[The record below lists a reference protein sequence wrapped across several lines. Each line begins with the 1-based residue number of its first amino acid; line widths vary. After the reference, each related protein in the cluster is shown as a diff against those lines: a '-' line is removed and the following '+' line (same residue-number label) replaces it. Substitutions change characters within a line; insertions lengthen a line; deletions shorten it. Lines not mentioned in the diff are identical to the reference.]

1 MTARKAARRQKAP
14 ARPPAPT
21 PTAAVSA
28 SYSASEPELLFV
40 PLGGAGE
47 IGMNLNLYG
56 YGDQW
61 VMVDLGVTFADDRMP
76 GIDVVMPDPAFIV
89 ERRDKLLGIVLTH
102 AHEDHIGA
110 VQYLWPQLRCP
121 IYATPFTASILKRKL
136 AEAGLE
142 RIAEITIVPLSGRFT
157 LGPFE
162 FELITLTHSIPEP
175 NALAIRTP
183 LGTVLHTGDW
193 KIDPDPLVGEATDDA
208 ALRRVG
214 EEGVLAMVC
223 DSTNV
228 LREGTSGSEADLRK
242 SLVDLVGRC
251 QQRVAIACFASNVA
265 RLETVAKVAEANG
278 RHAAL
283 IGRSLWRFYEAA
295 LENGYLKDIPR
306 FLNDGEAAYLPR
318 DKVVLAMTG
327 SQGEPRSAMARVVAG
342 EHAHIVLEA
351 GDTAIFSSRIIPG
364 NERAI
369 FRLQS
374 ALAGLGVEIVTEL
387 DEFVHVSGH
396 PARDELAEMYAWV
409 KPRIAVPVHGEMRHL
424 IEHARFARACQIR
437 EAVVVTNGDIL
448 RLAPGAPEIVGQ
460 APSGRLAL
468 DGTALVP
475 AEGAVVKSRTRMLWH
490 GVAVATVVVD
500 KDGRLAGDPQL
511 ALPGLVGDDGTST
524 LVAETT
530 GAIEQAIEEL
540 PSATRRDDDALKEA
554 VRLAIRRSVR
564 LARGKKPS
572 IEVHLVRV

>member
-1 MTARKAARRQKAP
+1 MSRAKKKRAAAEPKQPPRAAP
-14 ARPPAPT
+14 ATPSAQAPAI
-21 PTAAVSA
+21 
-28 SYSASEPELLFV
+28 EPGLLFV

-47 IGMNLNLYG
+47 IGMNLNLYA
-56 YGDQW
+56 YEDQW
-61 VMVDLGVTFADDRMP
+61 VMVDLGVTFSDAP

-136 AEAGLE
+136 AETGLE
-142 RIAEITIVPLSGRFT
+142 RAAQITIVPLGGRFK

-183 LGTVLHTGDW
+183 LGTILHTGDW
-193 KIDPDPLVGEATDDA
+193 KIDPDPLVGEVTDDA

-214 EEGVLAMVC
+214 AEGVLAMVC

-242 SLVDLVGRC
+242 SLIELVGRAR
-251 QQRVAIACFASNVA
+251 QRVAIACFASNVA

-278 RHAAL
+278 RQAAL

-295 LENGYLKDIPR
+295 LENGYLKSVPR
-306 FLNDGEAAYLPR
+306 FLADDEAAYLPR

-327 SQGEPRSAMARVVAG
+327 SQGEPRAALSRVVAG
-342 EHAHIVLEA
+342 DHAHIVLEA

-374 ALAGLGVEIVTEL
+374 ALARLGVDIVTEQ

-409 KPRIAVPVHGEMRHL
+409 KPRIAVPVHGELRHL

-437 EAVVVTNGDIL
+437 EAVVVTNGDVL

-460 APSGRLAL
+460 AQAGRLAL
-468 DGTALVP
+468 DGTSLVP
-475 AEGAVVKSRTRMLWH
+475 AEGLAVKSRTRMLWH
-490 GVAVATVVVD
+490 GAAVATVVVD
-500 KDGRLAGDPQL
+500 GAGNLKSEPQL
-511 ALPGLVGDDGTST
+511 ALPGLVGEEGAAG
-524 LVAETT
+524 LVAETVA
-530 GAIEQAIEEL
+530 AIEDAIEEL
-540 PSATRRDDDALKEA
+540 PAATRRDDVALKEA

-564 LARGKKPS
+564 LARGKKPA

>member
-1 MTARKAARRQKAP
+1 MTKKADAGTTASES
-14 ARPPAPT
+14 AASPAPPF
-21 PTAAVSA
+21 PTD
-28 SYSASEPELLFV
+28 ELLFV

-47 IGMNLNLYG
+47 IGMNLNVYG
-56 YGDQW
+56 FGGQW
-61 VMVDLGVTFADDRMP
+61 VIVDLGITFADDRMP
-76 GIDVVMPDPAFIV
+76 GIEVVMPDPAFIV
-89 ERRDKLLGIVLTH
+89 ERRDRLLGIVLTH

-121 IYATPFTASILKRKL
+121 IFATPFTASILRRKL
-136 AEAGLE
+136 AETGILDA
-142 RIAEITIVPLSGRFT
+142 AEITVVPLSGRFA

-175 NALAIRTP
+175 NAVVIRTP

-193 KIDPDPLVGEATDDA
+193 KIDPDPLVGPVTDSE
-208 ALRRVG
+208 ALRRLG

-228 LREGTSGSEADLRK
+228 LRGGTSGSEADLRK
-242 SLVDLVGRC
+242 SLAELVARAP
-251 QQRVAIACFASNVA
+251 QRVAIACFASNVA
-265 RLETVAKVAEANG
+265 RLETVAKVAETND

-283 IGRSLWRFYEAA
+283 VGRSLWRFYEAA
-295 LENGYLKDIPR
+295 LENGYLQDIPR
-306 FLNDGEAAYLPR
+306 FLSDAEAAFLPR

-327 SQGEPRSAMARVVAG
+327 SQGEPRSALTRVVAG
-342 EHAHIVLEA
+342 EHPHIELEA

-374 ALAGLGVEIVTEL
+374 ALARLGVEIVTEH

-409 KPRIAVPVHGEMRHL
+409 RPLIAVPVHGEARHL
-424 IEHARFARACQIR
+424 IEHARFARECQVR

-448 RLAPGAPEIVGQ
+448 RLAPGPAAIVGQ
-460 APSGRLAL
+460 APFGRLAL

-475 AEGAVVKSRTRMLWH
+475 AEGAMVKSRARMSWH
-490 GVAVATVVVD
+490 GAAVATVVVD
-500 KDGRLAGDPQL
+500 KAGDLATEPQL
-511 ALPGLVGDDGTST
+511 ALPGLVGDEEARE
-524 LVAETT
+524 LVGE
-530 GAIEQAIEEL
+530 AILAIMEALEEL
-540 PSATRRDDDALKEA
+540 PKPARRDDAAIREA
-554 VRLAIRRSVR
+554 VRLAVRRHIRS
-564 LARGKKPS
+564 ARGKKPS
-572 IEVHLVRV
+572 IEVHLVRI

>member
-1 MTARKAARRQKAP
+1 MTKKKAAGTIAP
-14 ARPPAPT
+14 ESSAASDLSPFPP
-21 PTAAVSA
+21 
-28 SYSASEPELLFV
+28 EGLLFV

-47 IGMNLNLYG
+47 IGMNLNVYG
-56 YGDQW
+56 FGGEW
-61 VMVDLGVTFADDRMP
+61 VIVDLGITFADDRMP
-76 GIDVVMPDPAFIV
+76 GIEVVMPDPAFVV
-89 ERRDKLLGIVLTH
+89 ERREQLLGIVLTH

-121 IYATPFTASILKRKL
+121 IYATPFTASILRRKL
-136 AEAGLE
+136 AESGILDA
-142 RIAEITIVPLSGRFT
+142 AEITVVPLSGRFT

-175 NALAIRTP
+175 NAVVIRTP

-193 KIDPDPLVGEATDDA
+193 KIDPDPLVGPVTDSA

-228 LREGTSGSEADLRK
+228 LRSGTSGSEADLRK
-242 SLVDLVGRC
+242 SLVALVARAP
-251 QQRVAIACFASNVA
+251 QRVAIACFASNVA
-265 RLETVAKVAEANG
+265 RLETIAKVAEAND

-283 IGRSLWRFYEAA
+283 VGRSLWRFYEAA
-295 LENGYLKDIPR
+295 LENGYLQDIQR
-306 FLNDGEAAYLPR
+306 FLSDAEAAFLPR

-327 SQGEPRSAMARVVAG
+327 SQGEPRSALTRVVAG
-342 EHAHIVLEA
+342 EHPHIALEA

-374 ALAGLGVEIVTEL
+374 ALARLGVEIVTEH

-409 KPRIAVPVHGEMRHL
+409 RPQIAVPVHGEARHL
-424 IEHARFARACQIR
+424 IEHARFARACQVR

-448 RLAPGAPEIVGQ
+448 QLAPGPATIVGQ
-460 APSGRLAL
+460 APFGRLAL
-468 DGTALVP
+468 DGMALVP
-475 AEGAVVKSRTRMLWH
+475 AEGAVVKSRTRMSWH
-490 GVAVATVVVD
+490 GAAVATVVVD
-500 KDGRLAGDPQL
+500 KAGGLVTEPQL
-511 ALPGLVGDDGTST
+511 ALPGLVGDEAAGE
-524 LVAETT
+524 LVGEAVL
-530 GAIEQAIEEL
+530 AIIEALEEL
-540 PSATRRDDDALKEA
+540 PKPARGDDAAIREA
-554 VRLAIRRSVR
+554 VRLAVRRHIRF
-564 LARGKKPS
+564 ARGKKPS
-572 IEVHLVRV
+572 IEVHLVRI

>member
-1 MTARKAARRQKAP
+1 M
-14 ARPPAPT
+14 PAPT
-21 PTAAVSA
+21 KSGKDN
-28 SYSASEPELLFV
+28 SFGELLFV

-56 YGDQW
+56 YGDRW
-61 VMVDLGVTFADDRMP
+61 VIVDLGVTFADDRIP
-76 GIDVVMPDPAFIV
+76 GIEVVMPDPAFIV
-89 ERRDKLLGIVLTH
+89 ERRDRLLGIVLTH

-121 IYATPFTASILKRKL
+121 IYATPFTASILRRKL

-142 RIAEITIVPLSGRFT
+142 RVAEITVVPLSCRFA

-183 LGTVLHTGDW
+183 LGTILHTGDW
-193 KIDPDPLVGEATDDA
+193 KIDPDPLVGPVTDSE

-228 LREGTSGSEADLRK
+228 LRGGVSGSEADLRE
-242 SLVDLVGRC
+242 SLTELVARC
-251 QQRVAIACFASNVA
+251 GQRVAIACFASNIA
-265 RLETVAKVAEANG
+265 RLETVATVAEASG

-283 IGRSLWRFYEAA
+283 VGRSLWRFYEAA
-295 LENGYLKDIPR
+295 LENGYLRNIPR
-306 FLNDGEAAYLPR
+306 FLSDAEAAYLPR

-327 SQGEPRSAMARVVAG
+327 SQGEPRSALSRVAAG
-342 EHAHIVLEA
+342 EHSHIVLEA

-374 ALAGLGVEIVTEL
+374 ALARLGVEIITEH

-396 PARDELAEMYAWV
+396 PARDELAEMYAWIR
-409 KPRIAVPVHGEMRHL
+409 PRLAVPVHGEPRHL
-424 IEHARFARACQIR
+424 IEHARFARECQVR

-448 RLAPGAPEIVGQ
+448 RLAPGPAEIVGQ
-460 APSGRLAL
+460 AQAGRLAL
-468 DGTALVP
+468 DGNALVS
-475 AEGAVVKSRTRMLWH
+475 AEGEVMRSRARMVWH
-490 GVAVATVVVD
+490 GAAVATVVVD
-500 KDGRLAGDPQL
+500 AKGDLVTEPQL
-511 ALPGLVGDDGTST
+511 ALPGLVGDEG
-524 LVAETT
+524 TT
-530 GAIEQAIEEL
+530 GLLASATEAIEEAIEEL
-540 PSATRRDDDALKEA
+540 PRTARQDDAAIRET

-564 LARGKKPS
+564 SARGKKPS

>member
-1 MTARKAARRQKAP
+1 MSAGPEKAAP
-14 ARPPAPT
+14 A
-21 PTAAVSA
+21 
-28 SYSASEPELLFV
+28 PELLFV

-47 IGMNLNLYG
+47 IGMNLNLYA
-56 YGDQW
+56 YGDEW
-61 VMVDLGVTFADDRMP
+61 VMVDLGVTFADQP
-76 GIDVVMPDPAFIV
+76 GLDVIMPDPAFIV

-110 VQYLWPQLRCP
+110 VQYLWSQLRCP

-136 AEAGLE
+136 AETGLE
-142 RIAEITIVPLSGRFT
+142 RLAEITVVPLGARFR

-183 LGTVLHTGDW
+183 LGTILHTGDW

-242 SLVDLVGRC
+242 SLVEIVGRC
-251 QQRVAIACFASNVA
+251 AQRVAIACFASNVA
-265 RLETVAKVAEANG
+265 RLETVAKVAEAHG
-278 RHAAL
+278 RQAAL
-283 IGRSLWRFYEAA
+283 VGRSLWRFYEAA
-295 LENGYLKDIPR
+295 VENGYLKDIPR
-306 FLNDGEAAYLPR
+306 FLDDAEAAYLPR
-318 DKVVLAMTG
+318 DRVVLAMTG
-327 SQGEPRSAMARVVAG
+327 SQGEPRSALARVVAG
-342 EHAHIVLEA
+342 EHPHISLER

-374 ALAGLGVEIVTEL
+374 GLARLGVEIVTEH

-437 EAVVVTNGDIL
+437 EAAVVTNGDIL
-448 RLAPGAPEIVGQ
+448 RLAPGAVEIVGQ
-460 APSGRLAL
+460 AQAGRLAL
-468 DGTALVP
+468 DGTELVP
-475 AEGAVVKSRTRMLWH
+475 AEGQTVKSRTRMLWH
-490 GVAVATVVVD
+490 GAAVATVVVAR
-500 KDGRLAGDPQL
+500 DGHLASAPQL
-511 ALPGLVGDDGTST
+511 ALPGLADGDGAAG
-524 LVAETT
+524 LVAETAD
-530 GAIEQAIEEL
+530 AIEDAVEEL
-540 PSATRRDDDALKEA
+540 PPAARGDDAALKEA
-554 VRLAIRRSVR
+554 VRLAIRRHVR
-564 LARGKKPS
+564 LARGKKPA
-572 IEVHLVRV
+572 IEVHLVRL